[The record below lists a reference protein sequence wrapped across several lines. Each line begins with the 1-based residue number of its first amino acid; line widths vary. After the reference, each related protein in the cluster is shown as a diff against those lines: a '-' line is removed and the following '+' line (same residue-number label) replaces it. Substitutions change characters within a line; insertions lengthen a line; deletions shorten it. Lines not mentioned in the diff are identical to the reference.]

1 MYKKGFVSVVIPCYN
16 CASVMDETIESLE
29 NQTSNSFEVICVN
42 DGSTDNTLDVLKK
55 WKAESRLDITIINQA
70 NGGVSKARNVGI
82 DAAQG
87 EYLLFL
93 DSDDIYNR
101 FFVEKLSLYAENYD
115 VCFCKLSRKLENISN
130 FEAADIS
137 FLALSQQEA
146 MHKLLYEMGSYGF
159 YCYLYKKQLLDE
171 FNIRFDENTHRFE
184 DREFNWK
191 YLCHCNNIL
200 WLDAPL
206 YGYRINALS
215 VTQQRATWQ
224 TESFDAVRR
233 VEAYMENLGI
243 PFAKELKSYLFNRM
257 LWARAKYY
265 AQSHRKDLFI
275 RLGTEYDLKSGMKR
289 TAKDNN
295 KLVRIASLLYL
306 IHPMLFYYTLAA
318 TKK

>member
-1 MYKKGFVSVVIPCYN
+1 MYKKGFVSLVIPCYN

-29 NQTSNSFEVICVN
+29 NQTSKSFEVICVN

-93 DSDDIYNR
+93 DSDDIYNKC
-101 FFVEKLSLYAENYD
+101 FIEKMTFEAEKYD
-115 VCFCKLSRKLENISN
+115 VCFCRLTHNLDVVRSYDGTQLAPVNIPQ
-130 FEAADIS
+130 E
-137 FLALSQQEA
+137 EA
-146 MHKLLYEMGSYGF
+146 MKKLLYQMGSYGF
-159 YCYLYKKQLLDE
+159 TCYLFKTEIIKR
-171 FNIRFDENTHRFE
+171 FNICFDENTRRFE

-206 YGYRINALS
+206 YGYRINASS

-224 TESFDAVRR
+224 TEGFDAVRR
-233 VEAYMENLGI
+233 VEAYIENLGI

-265 AQSHRKDLFI
+265 AQSQRKDLFI

-306 IHPMLFYYTLAA
+306 IHPMLFYYAISIMR
-318 TKK
+318 